1 MQQEPVL
8 GQGLPIVAM
17 ALTCANGA
25 VFGRRPPDGA
35 VPAQRACMGL
45 DGLAQHK
52 KRTAVV
58 GFDTSPFSL
67 EQQQLGS
74 IDTSSHGHCR
84 HRSRVVYQAFTPNPS
99 TIVEPEPR
107 PTQRRASLTKPSQ
120 LTIHNLI

>member
-8 GQGLPIVAM
+8 GQGLPIVAL
-17 ALTCANGA
+17 ALTCASGA

-35 VPAQRACMGL
+35 VPAQRAWVSM
-45 DGLAQHK
+45 AWPNK

-67 EQQQLGS
+67 EQQQLDS
-74 IDTSSHGHCR
+74 IDTSSHRHCR
-84 HRSRVVYQAFTPNPS
+84 HQSRVVYQTPPPNSP

-107 PTQRRASLTKPSQ
+107 STQRRASLTKPSQ